1 MRTSFEEGHGPSS
14 TVPLMLASPLSTGSD
29 ELHLQRHLPPPRM
42 TKKQGTARQNAATPS
57 SMTFIAPVN
66 EHWMRRGARGVNTKA
81 TSFSAE
87 VGVLLACTLIGVGVA
102 FIVTLLHECIHALS
116 RARLWAL
123 DYTRGEFG
131 ALAAWALQVAISFG
145 LAFVALLCVVAAP
158 HARGSGLPQLLAYL
172 NGVKLSK
179 FTSFKVLSAKW
190 VGTCLVVGGGFYVG
204 PEGPIIHMGACVGKL
219 LLRLLYHLGQLRPL
233 GAFVHFKNDLDE
245 RDFVAIGAGAG
256 VCAAFLA
263 PISAVLFVVEE
274 ASSHFSKA
282 LLWRTLYVSIITLWS
297 THLMRQV
304 IIFSSAD
311 DPEERA
317 PSFYPEFPVASGTTC
332 EPDVYVLWLLP
343 LSFLNGLLG
352 AAFNGL
358 VLHLNRVR
366 RQLYARLG
374 AVHEAAAGLAPSR
387 ATRRFVVVGALEM
400 LLIAALSVTTSVLLP
415 LRGGCTPQVL
425 GAMYYGAGS
434 VFFNECPC
442 VPTNASCAQVF
453 ERCGGASWDGPTCCV
468 PGASCVAESAV
479 LSAESAAYSQCMPS
493 VSALGVGCAAKG
505 EQCGGGI
512 DWSGPTCCVQGGPYH
527 LTCERQG
534 TYFAQCVEEEAEKDE
549 ATFNEKPS
557 TSIRNT
563 CMAPDLREQIMWAAV
578 NGSTAAELC
587 DCCCLQSYMEVD
599 GLSRY
604 ICDEFYKDANLTM
617 YSELATLLLKR
628 RGTVDATIKV
638 LFLRGLPAMLGPASL
653 LVGFVCWFFFAALT
667 AGSPVPCGLLMPLII
682 TGACS
687 GRLYALLLM
696 LASAP
701 GVAEPGLFALFGAT
715 SLLAGSGQIRL
726 FFTMVMLEITGQ
738 INVAPFVAVSAIVGN
753 AAASF
758 VTRHGLYHALI
769 EAAGLPYLPLE
780 RPPEFDEDARDSAVV
795 GDGAAAA
802 TTAPTLGTAR
812 VFGCGEH
819 LQRWLY
825 GHWLSLLRTSRV
837 HMDVRQDA
845 VLVRDV
851 MTPMPLL
858 TVRSDETRQ
867 AVLSRLGEP
876 PAHHGFPV
884 LGPTGALVGLLTLSE
899 LYRLPADLPDDEATV
914 SHAMDQCPCLCQ
926 ESWPCSRAHR
936 LFATL
941 GLRHLLVLGP
951 NMELAG
957 IITRHDLQ
965 QGVVQRRRRTNQFT
979 SAISSIHLGAP
990 TSSPA

>member
-1 MRTSFEEGHGPSS
+1 MQG
-14 TVPLMLASPLSTGSD
+14 VA
-29 ELHLQRHLPPPRM
+29 RH
-42 TKKQGTARQNAATPS
+42 NSAAAPS

-66 EHWMRRGARGVNTKA
+66 EHWMRRGARGVNTKV

-102 FIVTLLHECIHALS
+102 FLVTLLHECIRALS
-116 RARLWAL
+116 SARLRAL

-131 ALAAWALQVAISFG
+131 ALAAWALQITISFG
-145 LAFVALLCVVAAP
+145 LAFVALLCVVFAP

-219 LLRLLYHLGQLRPL
+219 LLRGLYHVGQLRPL

-297 THLMRQV
+297 AHLMRQV

-311 DPEERA
+311 DPEVRT

-343 LSFLNGLLG
+343 LSCLNGLLG

-366 RQLYARLG
+366 RALYARLG
-374 AVHEAAAGLAPSR
+374 AVHEAAAGHAPSR
-387 ATRRFVVVGALEM
+387 ATRRFIVVGALEM
-400 LLIAALSVTTSVLLP
+400 LLIAALSSSASVLL
-415 LRGGCTPQVL
+415 LEGGACTPQVL
-425 GAMYYGAGS
+425 GAMYYGSGS
-434 VFFNECPC
+434 VYYNECPC
-442 VPTNASCAQVF
+442 VPANASCAQVF

-468 PGASCVAESAV
+468 LGASCLAE
-479 LSAESAAYSQCMPS
+479 SAESAAYSQCMPS
-493 VSALGVGCAAKG
+493 VSTLGGFVTLGGGCAAKG
-505 EQCGGGI
+505 EQCGGGS
-512 DWSGPTCCVQGGPYH
+512 DWTGPTCCEQGGPHH
-527 LTCERQG
+527 LMCERQG
-534 TYFAQCVEEEAEKDE
+534 AHFAQCVEEEAEKEE
-549 ATFNEKPS
+549 ATFNEKPI

-563 CMAPDLREQIMWAAV
+563 CMAPDLREQIKWAAV

-587 DCCCLQSYMEVD
+587 DCCCLQSPMEVE
-599 GLSRY
+599 GLSMYR
-604 ICDEFYKDANLTM
+604 CDEGNKDANLTM

-628 RGTVDATIKV
+628 RGVVDATVKV

-780 RPPEFDEDARDSAVV
+780 RPPEFDEDALA

-802 TTAPTLGTAR
+802 TMAPTLGTAR
-812 VFGCGEH
+812 EFGCGER
-819 LQRWLY
+819 LQQWLY
-825 GHWLSLLRTSRV
+825 GHWLSLRWTSRV
-837 HMDVRQDA
+837 HMHVRQDA

-851 MTPMPLL
+851 MTPVPLL

-867 AVLSRLGEP
+867 AVLSRLGISLGEP

-914 SHAMDQCPCLCQ
+914 SRAMDQCPCLCQ
-926 ESWPCSRAHR
+926 ENWPCSRAHR

-951 NMELAG
+951 HMELAG
-957 IITRHDLQ
+957 ILTRHDLQ
-965 QGVVQRRRRTNQFT
+965 QGVVQRRRRTNQ
-979 SAISSIHLGAP
+979 SISGAHLGAP
-990 TSSPA
+990 YSDRAVAVD

>member
-1 MRTSFEEGHGPSS
+1 
-14 TVPLMLASPLSTGSD
+14 
-29 ELHLQRHLPPPRM
+29 
-42 TKKQGTARQNAATPS
+42 
-57 SMTFIAPVN
+57 
-66 EHWMRRGARGVNTKA
+66 
-81 TSFSAE
+81 
-87 VGVLLACTLIGVGVA
+87 
-102 FIVTLLHECIHALS
+102 
-116 RARLWAL
+116 
-123 DYTRGEFG
+123 
-131 ALAAWALQVAISFG
+131 
-145 LAFVALLCVVAAP
+145 
-158 HARGSGLPQLLAYL
+158 
-172 NGVKLSK
+172 
-179 FTSFKVLSAKW
+179 
-190 VGTCLVVGGGFYVG
+190 
-204 PEGPIIHMGACVGKL
+204 
-219 LLRLLYHLGQLRPL
+219 
-233 GAFVHFKNDLDE
+233 
-245 RDFVAIGAGAG
+245 
-256 VCAAFLA
+256 
-263 PISAVLFVVEE
+263 
-274 ASSHFSKA
+274 
-282 LLWRTLYVSIITLWS
+282 
-297 THLMRQV
+297 
-304 IIFSSAD
+304 
-311 DPEERA
+311 
-317 PSFYPEFPVASGTTC
+317 
-332 EPDVYVLWLLP
+332 
-343 LSFLNGLLG
+343 
-352 AAFNGL
+352 
-358 VLHLNRVR
+358 
-366 RQLYARLG
+366 
-374 AVHEAAAGLAPSR
+374 
-387 ATRRFVVVGALEM
+387 
-400 LLIAALSVTTSVLLP
+400 
-415 LRGGCTPQVL
+415 
-425 GAMYYGAGS
+425 
-434 VFFNECPC
+434 
-442 VPTNASCAQVF
+442 
-453 ERCGGASWDGPTCCV
+453 
-468 PGASCVAESAV
+468 
-479 LSAESAAYSQCMPS
+479 
-493 VSALGVGCAAKG
+493 
-505 EQCGGGI
+505 
-512 DWSGPTCCVQGGPYH
+512 
-527 LTCERQG
+527 
-534 TYFAQCVEEEAEKDE
+534 
-549 ATFNEKPS
+549 
-557 TSIRNT
+557 
-563 CMAPDLREQIMWAAV
+563 MAPDLREQIMWAAV

-604 ICDEFYKDANLTM
+604 ICDEVNKDTNLTM

-628 RGTVDATIKV
+628 RGVVDATVKV
-638 LFLRGLPAMLGPASL
+638 LFLRGLPAMLGPPSL

-753 AAASF
+753 AVASF

-837 HMDVRQDA
+837 HMYVRQDA